1 MGCQSGV
8 TGKHLSRSACRI
20 NIGGGEPVEAL
31 WPISACT
38 CKLEEERH
46 RLQAL
51 QAQLAEVRRSAQCL
65 EEEHDGINAKCVHLR
80 QLIEEKQ
87 KKALKLADYLEQ
99 LHIDIDWGQQ
109 ILTTYTRD

>member
-1 MGCQSGV
+1 M
-8 TGKHLSRSACRI
+8 LMLAISRAHTLLLALACSSR
-20 NIGGGEPVEAL
+20 E
-31 WPISACT
+31 PISQVFPP

-109 ILTTYTRD
+109 ILTTYIRD